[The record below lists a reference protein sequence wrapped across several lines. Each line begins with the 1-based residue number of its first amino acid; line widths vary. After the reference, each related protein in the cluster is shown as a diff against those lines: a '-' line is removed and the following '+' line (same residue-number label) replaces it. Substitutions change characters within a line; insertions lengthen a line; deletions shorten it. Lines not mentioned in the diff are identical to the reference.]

1 MFYQLDLSTASGKD
15 RLDSRGKGERPM
27 YSSNEGT
34 KTTGTPTAAQSS
46 SDGDLLTQQLLK

>member
-34 KTTGTPTAAQSS
+34 KTTGTPTATQSS